1 MKQQNKIWQPFVY
14 ATLLLMIV
22 IFLFYS
28 YTTQNRTRIQGQNRV
43 YAEDCAR
50 QTAARIESEFDNAL
64 QRIQNSAYLVSTG
77 GEDAQINTQ
86 MLRGLEENTTFDTVW
101 FADPD
106 GVNLASDGTTSDSS
120 ARDYFVRGM
129 RGEVG
134 LEIVE
139 ESGAGGMPMMVF
151 YAPVYSGKE
160 IRGIFQGLYFAD
172 DYLRDM
178 LMVSYFGENADVF
191 LCTPDGKV
199 IASSGGGNYGG
210 DLIDFLLHSN
220 VTDAGTAESARAAFL
235 DGKDQVLL
243 CSGECRTDNLCIMH
257 LKEYD
262 YVLVQA
268 FPKNITQSM
277 VKRANMTGVILEIC
291 LIILFILYIAFLV
304 IRAGRR
310 RKKLEK
316 ENKMFSDMLHG
327 VNILFSSRYLIAD
340 LENDHYFHMT
350 GIGPLNSGI
359 PTEGRYSEFMQLHA
373 ADLIGEKE
381 QEEFIHFTRIDTLR
395 ENLADKDSDVYE
407 CHVSRQGKE
416 EWEYLFAA
424 CLERKNG
431 IPVRVLCAR
440 QNITELKQRELEEQ
454 RERAVFNRKKRQ
466 YRTAIMSNSFSVFEC
481 NLTKDRID
489 QDIFRMEAGR
499 EVSLLAMVGLS
510 APCSV
515 SECFDRWTQFVLPE
529 SQEDYSRM
537 INVDYLKKQYEQGN
551 MEVDADYWGGT
562 NNGAPMCVRQSFF
575 MTRDED
581 SGDVIAMV
589 VSKDITEQVR
599 KQREQTQALQDA
611 LMQAQHANQ
620 AKTTFLSNMSHD
632 IRTPMNAIIGFAT
645 IAASHMEHTD
655 QVRDC
660 LRKIL
665 SSSNHLLG
673 LINDILDMSRIESG
687 KMQIH
692 DQECNIPELMH
703 NLVNIIQ
710 PQVKAKQLE
719 MFIDTFEVVNE
730 DVIADPLKLNQIFIN
745 LMGNAVK
752 YTPAGGTV
760 SFRIMQHT
768 TFRHGWGE
776 YVFVVKDNGIGM
788 SREFVEHIFEP
799 FERETTATRSGIQG
813 AGLGMAITKSI
824 IDMMDG
830 VIEVESE
837 VGKGSTFT
845 VTLPLKLQDMEKTE
859 EQIKELEGLR
869 SLVVDDD
876 FNICESASAMLKSIG
891 MRSEW
896 TTSGREAVY
905 RAKAAYDEGDAYH
918 TYIIDW
924 QMPELSGIETAR
936 KIRSVVGK
944 DAPII
949 ILTAYD
955 WTDIEEEA
963 KEAGVTAFC
972 AKPLFMS
979 DLKAALL
986 AANNMDDER
995 QAGEGKVWTQV
1006 DYSGKRLL
1014 LVEDNELNREIAEV
1028 ILEEAGFQIE
1038 TAPDGTD
1045 AVAMVG
1051 ASEEGHYDAILM
1063 DVQMPVMNGYE
1074 ATKAIRA
1081 MQRRDTKNLPIIAMT
1096 ANAMEEDKETALKSG
1111 MNAHI
1116 AKPLN
1121 MELLMS
1127 VLYQFLH

>member
-77 GEDAQINTQ
+77 GEDTQINTQ

-243 CSGECRTDNLCIMH
+243 CNGGCRTDNLCVMH
-257 LKEYD
+257 LKGYD

-268 FPKNITQSM
+268 FPKNITQGM
-277 VKRANMTGVILEIC
+277 VKRANMTGVILEAC
-291 LIILFILYIAFLV
+291 LIILFILYLVFLV
-304 IRAGRR
+304 VRAGRR
-310 RKKLEK
+310 RKRLEK

-327 VNILFSSRYLIAD
+327 VNILFSSRYLIVD
-340 LENDHYFHMT
+340 LENDRYSYMA
-350 GIGPLNSGI
+350 GIGPLNSSI
-359 PTEGRYSEFMQLHA
+359 PMEGVYSEFIQFHT
-373 ADLIGEKE
+373 ADIIGEKE
-381 QEEFIHFTRIDTLR
+381 KEEFTHFAQIDTLR
-395 ENLADKDSDVYE
+395 KNLADKDSDVYE

-416 EWEYLFAA
+416 DWEYLLVA
-424 CLERKNG
+424 CLERKDG
-431 IPVRVLCAR
+431 KPVKVLYTR
-440 QNITELKQRELEEQ
+440 QNITELKQKELDEQ
-454 RERAVFNRKKRQ
+454 RARAVLNRKERQ
-466 YRTAIMSNSFSVFEC
+466 YRIAIMSNSFSAFEC

-632 IRTPMNAIIGFAT
+632 IRTPVIQQPSAG
-645 IAASHMEHTD
+645 TD
-655 QVRDC
+655 Q
-660 LRKIL
+660 
-665 SSSNHLLG
+665 
-673 LINDILDMSRIESG
+673 
-687 KMQIH
+687 
-692 DQECNIPELMH
+692 
-703 NLVNIIQ
+703 
-710 PQVKAKQLE
+710 
-719 MFIDTFEVVNE
+719 
-730 DVIADPLKLNQIFIN
+730 
-745 LMGNAVK
+745 
-752 YTPAGGTV
+752 
-760 SFRIMQHT
+760 
-768 TFRHGWGE
+768 
-776 YVFVVKDNGIGM
+776 
-788 SREFVEHIFEP
+788 
-799 FERETTATRSGIQG
+799 
-813 AGLGMAITKSI
+813 
-824 IDMMDG
+824 
-830 VIEVESE
+830 
-837 VGKGSTFT
+837 
-845 VTLPLKLQDMEKTE
+845 
-859 EQIKELEGLR
+859 
-869 SLVVDDD
+869 
-876 FNICESASAMLKSIG
+876 
-891 MRSEW
+891 
-896 TTSGREAVY
+896 
-905 RAKAAYDEGDAYH
+905 
-918 TYIIDW
+918 
-924 QMPELSGIETAR
+924 
-936 KIRSVVGK
+936 
-944 DAPII
+944 
-949 ILTAYD
+949 
-955 WTDIEEEA
+955 
-963 KEAGVTAFC
+963 
-972 AKPLFMS
+972 
-979 DLKAALL
+979 
-986 AANNMDDER
+986 
-995 QAGEGKVWTQV
+995 
-1006 DYSGKRLL
+1006 
-1014 LVEDNELNREIAEV
+1014 
-1028 ILEEAGFQIE
+1028 
-1038 TAPDGTD
+1038 
-1045 AVAMVG
+1045 
-1051 ASEEGHYDAILM
+1051 
-1063 DVQMPVMNGYE
+1063 
-1074 ATKAIRA
+1074 
-1081 MQRRDTKNLPIIAMT
+1081 
-1096 ANAMEEDKETALKSG
+1096 
-1111 MNAHI
+1111 
-1116 AKPLN
+1116 
-1121 MELLMS
+1121 
-1127 VLYQFLH
+1127 